1 MLRVHQ
7 RPALNALGGVAA
19 NFWRTRLGMGKDLCI
34 SSYVEDRGE
43 LEVESERVAIG
54 MCPLYDGKKFK
65 AEWPKTIKVGP

>member
-1 MLRVHQ
+1 
-7 RPALNALGGVAA
+7 
-19 NFWRTRLGMGKDLCI
+19 MGKDLCI

-54 MCPLYDGKKFK
+54 MCPLYDRKKFK